1 MDEQRK
7 SESELVPA
15 LRFEGFTDPWE
26 QRKLGEYL
34 CVSAETNKAYEFSR
48 EDVLSVSGEYGVV
61 NQVEFQGRS
70 FAGANVSGYG
80 ILRTGDLVYTKSPL
94 KTNPYGIIKANLG
107 RSGIVSTLYATY
119 KTKNEANP
127 RFIDVYFSLNPRV
140 NRYLYPLVNKGAKND
155 MKVSA
160 ENAIRGYVVFPSLTE
175 QAEIGALFA
184 KIDSLIA
191 LHQRK
196 YEKLKTVKQSLLEKM
211 FPKEGEDVPELRFE
225 GFTEPWE
232 QCKLGE
238 IAHRVT
244 RKNEEGASDLPL
256 TISAQ
261 HGLVDQRDF
270 FGSQVASRDMRGYYL
285 LEKGEFAYNKSTSG
299 DSPWGA
305 VKRLA
310 RYEKGCLSTLYI
322 CFGLDVGDPS
332 FLVTYYETNRWH
344 KGIRLI
350 AAEGARN
357 HGLLNIAP
365 RDFFETELTLPGEI
379 EEQSRIGAL
388 FAKLDSLIALHQREL
403 EILKNLKKALLEK
416 MFV

>member
-1 MDEQRK
+1 
-7 SESELVPA
+7 A

-225 GFTEPWE
+225 GFTDPWE
-232 QCKLGE
+232 QRKLGE
-238 IAHRVT
+238 VVDVHNGKDYKHLKPGSIPVYGTGGLMTYVDDALS
-244 RKNEEGASDLPL
+244 KNEDAVGVGRKGTIDQPYKLRAPFWTVDTLFYAVPKAGNDIEFVLCCFQRINWKAKDESTGLPSLSKSAINNTRLL
-256 TISAQ
+256 TPRS
-261 HGLVDQRDF
+261 GE
-270 FGSQVASRDMRGYYL
+270 QV
-285 LEKGEFAYNKSTSG
+285 
-299 DSPWGA
+299 
-305 VKRLA
+305 
-310 RYEKGCLSTLYI
+310 
-322 CFGLDVGDPS
+322 
-332 FLVTYYETNRWH
+332 
-344 KGIRLI
+344 
-350 AAEGARN
+350 
-357 HGLLNIAP
+357 
-365 RDFFETELTLPGEI
+365 
-379 EEQSRIGAL
+379 RIGAL
-388 FAKLDSLIALHQREL
+388 FAKIDSLIALHQREL

>member
-225 GFTEPWE
+225 GFTDPWE
-232 QCKLGE
+232 QRKLGE

-388 FAKLDSLIALHQREL
+388 FARLDSLIALHQRERL
-403 EILKNLKKALLEK
+403 PTK
-416 MFV
+416 

>member
-155 MKVSA
+155 MKMSA

-225 GFTEPWE
+225 GFTDPWE
-232 QCKLGE
+232 QRKLGE

-270 FGSQVASRDMRGYYL
+270 IGSQVASRDMRGYYL

-388 FAKLDSLIALHQREL
+388 FARLDSLIALHQREL

>member
-225 GFTEPWE
+225 GFTDPWE
-232 QCKLGE
+232 QRKLGE
-238 IAHRVT
+238 VVDVHNGKDYKHLKPGSIPVYGTGGLMTYVDDALS
-244 RKNEEGASDLPL
+244 KNEDAVGVGRKGTIDQPYKLRAPFWTVDTLFYAVPKAGNDIEFVLCCFQRINWKAKDESTGLPSLSKSAINNTRLL
-256 TISAQ
+256 TPRS
-261 HGLVDQRDF
+261 GE
-270 FGSQVASRDMRGYYL
+270 QV
-285 LEKGEFAYNKSTSG
+285 
-299 DSPWGA
+299 
-305 VKRLA
+305 
-310 RYEKGCLSTLYI
+310 
-322 CFGLDVGDPS
+322 
-332 FLVTYYETNRWH
+332 
-344 KGIRLI
+344 
-350 AAEGARN
+350 
-357 HGLLNIAP
+357 
-365 RDFFETELTLPGEI
+365 
-379 EEQSRIGAL
+379 RIGAL
-388 FAKLDSLIALHQREL
+388 FAKIDSLIALHQREL

>member
-225 GFTEPWE
+225 GFTDPWE
-232 QCKLGE
+232 QRKLGE

-365 RDFFETELTLPGEI
+365 RD
-379 EEQSRIGAL
+379 
-388 FAKLDSLIALHQREL
+388 SL
-403 EILKNLKKALLEK
+403 KPS
-416 MFV
+416 

>member
-15 LRFEGFTDPWE
+15 LRFEGFTDPWEQRKLGELFAKGGSGGTPTATEPSYYNGEIPFLGIADIEDRYIDSTAKSLTEDGLNNSAAWVVPSGAICLAMYASVGKVGICELDLATSQAFYNMVFDSQALRDYVYARLDKADANAEWEPLISTGTQANLNAEKVKGFQMAVPCCEEADLVGSFFRGLDSLIALHQRKYEKLKTVKQSLLEKMFPKEGEDVPELRFEGFTDPWE

-191 LHQRK
+191 LHQR
-196 YEKLKTVKQSLLEKM
+196 
-211 FPKEGEDVPELRFE
+211 
-225 GFTEPWE
+225 
-232 QCKLGE
+232 
-238 IAHRVT
+238 
-244 RKNEEGASDLPL
+244 
-256 TISAQ
+256 
-261 HGLVDQRDF
+261 
-270 FGSQVASRDMRGYYL
+270 
-285 LEKGEFAYNKSTSG
+285 
-299 DSPWGA
+299 
-305 VKRLA
+305 
-310 RYEKGCLSTLYI
+310 
-322 CFGLDVGDPS
+322 
-332 FLVTYYETNRWH
+332 
-344 KGIRLI
+344 
-350 AAEGARN
+350 
-357 HGLLNIAP
+357 
-365 RDFFETELTLPGEI
+365 
-379 EEQSRIGAL
+379 
-388 FAKLDSLIALHQREL
+388 EL

>member
-225 GFTEPWE
+225 GFTDPWE
-232 QCKLGE
+232 QRKLGE
-238 IAHRVT
+238 
-244 RKNEEGASDLPL
+244 
-256 TISAQ
+256 
-261 HGLVDQRDF
+261 
-270 FGSQVASRDMRGYYL
+270 
-285 LEKGEFAYNKSTSG
+285 
-299 DSPWGA
+299 
-305 VKRLA
+305 
-310 RYEKGCLSTLYI
+310 
-322 CFGLDVGDPS
+322 
-332 FLVTYYETNRWH
+332 
-344 KGIRLI
+344 
-350 AAEGARN
+350 
-357 HGLLNIAP
+357 
-365 RDFFETELTLPGEI
+365 
-379 EEQSRIGAL
+379 L
-388 FAKLDSLIALHQREL
+388 FAKGGSGGTPTATEPSYYNGEIPFLGIADIEDRYIDSTAKSLTEDGLNNSAAWVVPSGAICLAMYASVGKVGICELDLATSQAFYNMVFDSQALRDYVYARLDKADANAEWEPLISTGTQANLNAEKVKGFQMAVPCCEEADLVGSFFRGLDSLIALHQRERL
-403 EILKNLKKALLEK
+403 PTK
-416 MFV
+416 

>member
-48 EDVLSVSGEYGVV
+48 EDVFSVSGEYGVV

-191 LHQRK
+191 LHQR
-196 YEKLKTVKQSLLEKM
+196 
-211 FPKEGEDVPELRFE
+211 
-225 GFTEPWE
+225 
-232 QCKLGE
+232 
-238 IAHRVT
+238 
-244 RKNEEGASDLPL
+244 
-256 TISAQ
+256 
-261 HGLVDQRDF
+261 
-270 FGSQVASRDMRGYYL
+270 
-285 LEKGEFAYNKSTSG
+285 
-299 DSPWGA
+299 
-305 VKRLA
+305 
-310 RYEKGCLSTLYI
+310 
-322 CFGLDVGDPS
+322 
-332 FLVTYYETNRWH
+332 
-344 KGIRLI
+344 
-350 AAEGARN
+350 
-357 HGLLNIAP
+357 
-365 RDFFETELTLPGEI
+365 
-379 EEQSRIGAL
+379 
-388 FAKLDSLIALHQREL
+388 EL

>member
-26 QRKLGEYL
+26 QRKLGEVVDVHNGKDYKHLKPGSIPVYGTGGLMTYVDDALSKNEDAVGVGRKGTIDQPYKLRAPFWTVDTLFYAVPKAGNDIEFVL
-34 CVSAETNKAYEFSR
+34 CCFQRINWKAKDESTGLPSLSKSAINNTR
-48 EDVLSVSGEYGVV
+48 LLTPRSGE
-61 NQVEFQGRS
+61 QVR
-70 FAGANVSGYG
+70 
-80 ILRTGDLVYTKSPL
+80 
-94 KTNPYGIIKANLG
+94 
-107 RSGIVSTLYATY
+107 
-119 KTKNEANP
+119 
-127 RFIDVYFSLNPRV
+127 
-140 NRYLYPLVNKGAKND
+140 
-155 MKVSA
+155 
-160 ENAIRGYVVFPSLTE
+160 
-175 QAEIGALFA
+175 IGALFA

-225 GFTEPWE
+225 GFTDPWE
-232 QCKLGE
+232 QRKLGE

-388 FAKLDSLIALHQREL
+388 FARLDSLIALHQREL

>member
-1 MDEQRK
+1 M
-7 SESELVPA
+7 
-15 LRFEGFTDPWE
+15 
-26 QRKLGEYL
+26 
-34 CVSAETNKAYEFSR
+34 SAETNKAYEFSR

-225 GFTEPWE
+225 GFTDPWE
-232 QCKLGE
+232 QRKLGE
-238 IAHRVT
+238 
-244 RKNEEGASDLPL
+244 
-256 TISAQ
+256 
-261 HGLVDQRDF
+261 
-270 FGSQVASRDMRGYYL
+270 
-285 LEKGEFAYNKSTSG
+285 
-299 DSPWGA
+299 
-305 VKRLA
+305 
-310 RYEKGCLSTLYI
+310 
-322 CFGLDVGDPS
+322 
-332 FLVTYYETNRWH
+332 
-344 KGIRLI
+344 
-350 AAEGARN
+350 
-357 HGLLNIAP
+357 
-365 RDFFETELTLPGEI
+365 
-379 EEQSRIGAL
+379 L
-388 FAKLDSLIALHQREL
+388 FAKGGSGGTPTATEPSYYNGEIPFLGIADIEDRYIDSTAKSLTEDGLNNSAAWVVPSGAICLAMYASVGKVGICELDLATSQAFYNMVFDSQALRDYVYARLDKADANAEWEPLISTGTQANLNAEKVKGFQMAVPCCEEADLVGSFFRGLDSLIALHQREL

>member
-15 LRFEGFTDPWE
+15 LRFEGFTDPWEQRKLGELFAKGGSGGTPTATEPSYYNGEIPFLGIADIEDRYIDSTAKSLTEDGLNNSAAWVVPSGAICLAMYASVGKVGICELDLATSQAFYNMVFDSQALRDYVYARLDKADANAEWEPLISTGTQANLNAEKVKGFQMAVPCCEEADLVGSFFRGLDSLIALHQRKYEKLKTVKQSLLEKMFPKEGEDVPELRFEGFTDPWE

-191 LHQRK
+191 LHQR
-196 YEKLKTVKQSLLEKM
+196 E
-211 FPKEGEDVPELRFE
+211 R
-225 GFTEPWE
+225 
-232 QCKLGE
+232 
-238 IAHRVT
+238 
-244 RKNEEGASDLPL
+244 LP
-256 TISAQ
+256 T
-261 HGLVDQRDF
+261 
-270 FGSQVASRDMRGYYL
+270 
-285 LEKGEFAYNKSTSG
+285 K
-299 DSPWGA
+299 
-305 VKRLA
+305 
-310 RYEKGCLSTLYI
+310 
-322 CFGLDVGDPS
+322 
-332 FLVTYYETNRWH
+332 
-344 KGIRLI
+344 
-350 AAEGARN
+350 
-357 HGLLNIAP
+357 
-365 RDFFETELTLPGEI
+365 
-379 EEQSRIGAL
+379 
-388 FAKLDSLIALHQREL
+388 
-403 EILKNLKKALLEK
+403 
-416 MFV
+416 

>member
-225 GFTEPWE
+225 GFTDPWE
-232 QCKLGE
+232 QRKLGE
-238 IAHRVT
+238 
-244 RKNEEGASDLPL
+244 
-256 TISAQ
+256 
-261 HGLVDQRDF
+261 
-270 FGSQVASRDMRGYYL
+270 
-285 LEKGEFAYNKSTSG
+285 
-299 DSPWGA
+299 
-305 VKRLA
+305 
-310 RYEKGCLSTLYI
+310 
-322 CFGLDVGDPS
+322 
-332 FLVTYYETNRWH
+332 
-344 KGIRLI
+344 
-350 AAEGARN
+350 
-357 HGLLNIAP
+357 
-365 RDFFETELTLPGEI
+365 
-379 EEQSRIGAL
+379 L
-388 FAKLDSLIALHQREL
+388 FAKGGSGGTPTATEPSYYNGEIPFLGIADIEDRYIDSTAKSLTEDGLNNSAAWVVPSGAICLAMYASVGKVGICELDLATSQAFYNMVFDSQALRDYVYARLDKADANAEWEPLISTGTQANLNAEKVKGFQMAVPCCEEADLVGSFFRGLDSLISLHQRERL
-403 EILKNLKKALLEK
+403 PTK
-416 MFV
+416 

>member
-15 LRFEGFTDPWE
+15 LRFEGFTDPWEQRKLGELFAKGGSGGTPTATEPSYYNGEIPFLGIADIEDRYIDSTAKSLTEDGLNNSAAWVVPSGAICLAMYASVGKVGICELDLATSQAFYNMVFDSQALRDYVYARLDKADANAEWEPLISTGTQANLNAEKVKGFQMAVPCCEEADLVGSFFRGLDSLIALHQRKYEKLKTVKQSLLEKMLPKEGEDVPELRFEGFTDPWE

-191 LHQRK
+191 LHQR
-196 YEKLKTVKQSLLEKM
+196 
-211 FPKEGEDVPELRFE
+211 
-225 GFTEPWE
+225 
-232 QCKLGE
+232 
-238 IAHRVT
+238 
-244 RKNEEGASDLPL
+244 
-256 TISAQ
+256 
-261 HGLVDQRDF
+261 
-270 FGSQVASRDMRGYYL
+270 
-285 LEKGEFAYNKSTSG
+285 
-299 DSPWGA
+299 
-305 VKRLA
+305 
-310 RYEKGCLSTLYI
+310 
-322 CFGLDVGDPS
+322 
-332 FLVTYYETNRWH
+332 
-344 KGIRLI
+344 
-350 AAEGARN
+350 
-357 HGLLNIAP
+357 
-365 RDFFETELTLPGEI
+365 
-379 EEQSRIGAL
+379 
-388 FAKLDSLIALHQREL
+388 EL

>member
-1 MDEQRK
+1 MFPKEGED
-7 SESELVPA
+7 VPE

-191 LHQRK
+191 LHQR
-196 YEKLKTVKQSLLEKM
+196 E
-211 FPKEGEDVPELRFE
+211 R
-225 GFTEPWE
+225 
-232 QCKLGE
+232 
-238 IAHRVT
+238 
-244 RKNEEGASDLPL
+244 LP
-256 TISAQ
+256 T
-261 HGLVDQRDF
+261 
-270 FGSQVASRDMRGYYL
+270 
-285 LEKGEFAYNKSTSG
+285 K
-299 DSPWGA
+299 
-305 VKRLA
+305 
-310 RYEKGCLSTLYI
+310 
-322 CFGLDVGDPS
+322 
-332 FLVTYYETNRWH
+332 
-344 KGIRLI
+344 
-350 AAEGARN
+350 
-357 HGLLNIAP
+357 
-365 RDFFETELTLPGEI
+365 
-379 EEQSRIGAL
+379 
-388 FAKLDSLIALHQREL
+388 
-403 EILKNLKKALLEK
+403 
-416 MFV
+416 